1 MLGFVLS
8 KMNLLILVT
17 SIFAIVSFFALSLG
31 DITKNKEASELVTR
45 VKEKV
50 QNVAMSSTFCDS
62 TTYFFPQDIRTAKGK
77 FYYVVKVSSVDVK
90 VNNKDLKTL
99 IFSIYQRD
107 EIKKEFSSR
116 DFKAKSISADSF
128 RTDAEIKLY
137 SPDYLG
143 VGYSDTIKQQNEIF
157 IDPQAENPIN
167 AITIIKE
174 IEKGQKKIYVI
185 ACESNLCGPTK
196 EQVKELK
203 GSEFN
208 C

>member
-1 MLGFVLS
+1 
-8 KMNLLILVT
+8 LLILVT
-17 SIFAIVSFFALSLG
+17 SIFAIVSFFALSLN
-31 DITKNKEASELVTR
+31 DITKSKESSELVTR

-62 TTYFFPQDIRTAKGK
+62 TTYFFPQDIRTARGK
-77 FYYVVKVSSVDVK
+77 FYYVVKISSADVK
-90 VNNKDLKTL
+90 VNNKTLKTM
-99 IFSIYQRD
+99 IFSVYQRD
-107 EIKKEFSSR
+107 EIKKEFSSIE
-116 DFKAKSISADSF
+116 FKAKAISADSF

-137 SPDYLG
+137 NTDYLG
-143 VGYSDTIKQQNEIF
+143 SAYSGSISEKNEIF

-174 IEKGQKKIYVI
+174 IKDGQKKIYVI
-185 ACESNLCGPTK
+185 ACESALCEPTK